1 MDYDYNY
8 HQKSNTNKP
17 YSLINILSS
26 LTFFVHSFNGFANSC
41 FMKTRT
47 LYARVSHIFPF
58 SIFNRF
64 IILDAP
70 QLTPTEKYLEKYKEQ
85 LKNIGEPKITTV
97 TENSHRTIIETTPVG
112 TVAMLYDYGRSAF
125 VYYSNT
131 SIPNKILNVVARKY
145 AIQFYT
151 PHLLVRNETEK
162 DDTEKDDNNTD
173 NNTKDKPKKNT
184 GGMHSKKSGAR
195 FAKLKSAAAPAPAP
209 DIQDKI
215 EDTVDTNTKS
225 QPEKLPPRFISNGR
239 ITDMTVLRKP
249 PTEEVTY
256 NKNITMTFA
265 DFKKMDKK

>member
-1 MDYDYNY
+1 MNYDYGY
-8 HQKSNTNKP
+8 HQQSNTNKP

-41 FMKTRT
+41 FMKTKT

-58 SIFNRF
+58 SLFNRF
-64 IILDAP
+64 LILDAP

-97 TENSHRTIIETTPVG
+97 TEISHRTIIETTPVG

-195 FAKLKSAAAPAPAP
+195 FAKLKSAAAPAP

-215 EDTVDTNTKS
+215 EDTVDTNTNS

-265 DFKKMDKK
+265 DFKKLNNK